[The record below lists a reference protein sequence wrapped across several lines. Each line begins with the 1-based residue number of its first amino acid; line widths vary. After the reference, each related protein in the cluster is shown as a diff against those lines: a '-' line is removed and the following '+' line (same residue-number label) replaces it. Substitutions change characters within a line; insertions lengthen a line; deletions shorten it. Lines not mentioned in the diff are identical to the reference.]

1 MINGILVNL
10 SFLVS
15 FLCIGIL
22 VFHKYRIARRT
33 KQRQHFSSFLLGI
46 FDGCMGIVLMIFAAR
61 TGNGTAVDFHC
72 VAILLA
78 AVWGGVLPLVLC
90 AALQILYMVLSSG
103 FGMATVCGAGT
114 ILFTAAASGLVVHTK
129 LTQGKKWA
137 LCTALFIPIA
147 SIEYLPLLSSGG
159 FWNTL
164 TAFSAALLPVSA
176 LSYDIVRTAFNND
189 ALIRRL
195 RRESARDYLTGL
207 NNVRK
212 FDKMYNIAVR
222 SALNRRQ
229 SLSLLMCDID
239 FFKKVNDRYGHRNG
253 DAILV
258 QLSGILQRNFPRSV
272 ISRNGGEEFTVLLRN
287 RTEPQALAEAERLR
301 ADVEHSGFA
310 LLDGSE
316 IRITISVGVAS
327 CLHPGE
333 EADRLL
339 ERADTALY
347 MAKRGGRNKVAAA
360 HSGGCQSDAEP
371 SETAFHADAGAA
383 QP

>member
-1 MINGILVNL
+1 MINGILINL

-15 FLCIGIL
+15 CLCIGIL
-22 VFHKYRIARRT
+22 VSHKHRMDRRT
-33 KQRQHFSSFLLGI
+33 KQRLSLSSCLFGI
-46 FDGCMGIVLMIFAAR
+46 FTGCMGIVLMIFAAR

-78 AVWGGVLPLVLC
+78 AICGGVFPLVLC
-90 AALQILYMVLSSG
+90 AVLQILYLVLSSG
-103 FGMATVCGAGT
+103 FGMAAICGVCT
-114 ILFTAAASGLVVHTK
+114 IFLTAAASGLAVRAK

-137 LCTALFIPIA
+137 LCTALSVPIA
-147 SIEYLPLLSSGG
+147 SISYLPLLPSGG
-159 FWNTL
+159 FWSTFA
-164 TAFSAALLPVSA
+164 AFSAALLPASA
-176 LSYDIVRTAFNND
+176 LAYDIVCAALSND

-222 SALNRRQ
+222 SALNRHQ
-229 SLSLLMCDID
+229 SLALLMCDID
-239 FFKKVNDRYGHRNG
+239 FFKKVNNHYGHRNG

-287 RTEPQALAEAERLR
+287 RTEPQALAEAEHLR
-301 ADVEHSGFA
+301 TDVEHSGFA

-327 CLHPGE
+327 CFRPGE

-360 HSGGCQSDAEP
+360 HPGEHQSEAEP
-371 SETAFHADAGAA
+371 EKTAFHADTGAA